1 MSRTLIIGASQ
12 AGLQVATTLR
22 ELGDDTPITLV
33 GGETHLPYQRPPLSK
48 AYLAGKVGLE
58 GLTFRGEQWYRD
70 NAIDLVLGEKVTEVT
85 LPTDGSRGIAITAA
99 GRPLEFERL
108 ALTVGGRAR
117 RIAVPGSDL
126 DGVCYL
132 RHLDDAGDLRSRM
145 DSAENVVVIGGGF
158 IGLEAAA
165 GVRAAG
171 KRVTVVDI
179 ADRLLARAV
188 APVVSEFYLEAH
200 RRRGTEV
207 LLGTGIEQIVG
218 SDGHV
223 TGVKLAAGQTLPADL
238 VLVGVGLQPRMELAE
253 QMGLDVDGGIVVGT
267 DARTSHPAVV
277 AAGDCTVT
285 THPDHGSLRLESV
298 QNAVAQAKVAAATLL
313 GVVPPAAGIPWFWSD
328 QADLKL
334 QVAGLNSGYD
344 DVVVRGEPDSESF
357 SALYYHDGQLVS
369 TDSINAPRDYM
380 AVRKIL
386 ERGGNVSPAAAA
398 NPDIPLKDH
407 LKAIA

>member
-1 MSRTLIIGASQ
+1 MSGTLIIGASQ

-22 ELGDDTPITLV
+22 ELGDDIPITLV

-85 LPTDGSRGIAITAA
+85 LPTDGSPGIAITAA

-165 GVRAAG
+165 GARAAG

>member
-1 MSRTLIIGASQ
+1 MSGTLIIGASQ

-22 ELGDDTPITLV
+22 ELGDDTPITLI
-33 GGETHLPYQRPPLSK
+33 GSETHLPYQRPPLSK
-48 AYLAGKVGLE
+48 AYLAGKVELE
-58 GLTFRGEQWYRD
+58 GLIFRGEEWYRD
-70 NAIDLVLGEKVTEVT
+70 NAIDLVLGEKITEVI
-85 LPTDGSRGIAITAA
+85 PPSDDRPGVAITAA
-99 GRPLEFERL
+99 GRQFEVGRL

-132 RHLDDAGDLRSRM
+132 RHLDDAGALRSRL
-145 DSAENVVVIGGGF
+145 DSAQNVVVIGGGF

-165 GVRAAG
+165 GARTAG
-171 KRVTVVDI
+171 KGVTVVDV

-207 LLGTGIEQIVG
+207 LLGTGIEQIIG
-218 SDGHV
+218 ADGHV
-223 TGVKLAAGQTLPADL
+223 TGVKLASGQTLPADL
-238 VLVGVGLQPRMELAE
+238 VLVGVGLQPRTELAE
-253 QMGLDVDGGIVVGT
+253 QMGLDVDGGIVVDS

-277 AAGDCTVT
+277 AAGDCTVIN
-285 THPDHGSLRLESV
+285 HPDHGSLRLESV

-313 GVVPPAAGIPWFWSD
+313 GVVPPTAGIPWFWSD

-344 DVVVRGEPDSESF
+344 DVVVRGEPGSESF
-357 SALYYHDGQLVS
+357 SALYYRAGQLIS
-369 TDSINAPRDYM
+369 TDSVNAPRDYM

-386 ERGGNVSPAAAA
+386 ERGGNVPPVAAADPRVA
-398 NPDIPLKDH
+398 LKDY

>member
-1 MSRTLIIGASQ
+1 MSGTLIVGASQ

-22 ELGDDTPITLV
+22 ELGDEDPITLV
-33 GGETHLPYQRPPLSK
+33 GCETHLPYQRPPLSK

-58 GLTFRGEQWYRD
+58 GLTFRGEEWYRD
-70 NAIDLVLGEKVTEVT
+70 HAIDLVLGEKVTSVT
-85 LPTDGSRGIAITAA
+85 LPSDAGTGIAVTAA
-99 GRPLEFERL
+99 GRELEFERL

-132 RHLDDAGDLRSRM
+132 RHLDDAGHLRSRM
-145 DSAENVVVIGGGF
+145 GSAKDIVVIGGGF

-165 GVRAAG
+165 GARAAG
-171 KRVTVVDI
+171 KSVTVVDI

-188 APVVSEFYLEAH
+188 APMVSEFYLDAH

-207 LLGTGIEQIVG
+207 LLGTGIKQIIG
-218 SDGHV
+218 IDGHV
-223 TGVKLAAGQTLPADL
+223 TGVKLASGQTLPADL

-253 QMGLDVDGGIVVGT
+253 QMGLDIDGGIVVGT

-313 GVVPPAAGIPWFWSD
+313 GVVPPTAGIPWFWSD

-357 SALYYHDGQLVS
+357 SALYYHDGQLIS

-386 ERGGNVSPAAAA
+386 ERGGNISPAAAA

>member
-1 MSRTLIIGASQ
+1 MSGTLIIGASQ

-22 ELGDDTPITLV
+22 ELGDEAPITLV
-33 GGETHLPYQRPPLSK
+33 GCETHLPYQRPPLSK

-58 GLTFRGEQWYRD
+58 GLTFRGEEWYRD
-70 NAIDLVLGEKVTEVT
+70 NAIDLVLGEKVTSVT
-85 LPTDGSRGIAITAA
+85 LPSDEGLGMAATSA
-99 GRPLEFERL
+99 GRELAFERL

-117 RIAVPGSDL
+117 RIAVPGNDL

-145 DSAENVVVIGGGF
+145 GTAQNIVVIGGGF

-165 GVRAAG
+165 GARAAG
-171 KRVTVVDI
+171 KNVTVVDI
-179 ADRLLARAV
+179 AERLLARAV
-188 APVVSEFYLEAH
+188 APVVSEFYLDAH

-218 SDGHV
+218 SGGHV
-223 TGVKLAAGQTLPADL
+223 TGVRLASGQTLPADL
-238 VLVGVGLQPRMELAE
+238 VLVGVGLQPRTELAE
-253 QMGLDVDGGIVVGT
+253 QMGLAVDGGIVVGT

-298 QNAVAQAKVAAATLL
+298 QNAVAQAKVAASTLL

-344 DVVVRGEPDSESF
+344 DVVVRGEPGSESF
-357 SALYYHDGQLVS
+357 SALYYRAGQLIS
-369 TDSINAPRDYM
+369 TDSVNAPRDYM

-386 ERGGNVSPAAAA
+386 ERGGTVSPAAAA
-398 NPDIPLKDH
+398 NPDIALKDH

>member
-1 MSRTLIIGASQ
+1 MSGTLIIGASQ

-22 ELGDDTPITLV
+22 ELGDGSPITLI
-33 GGETHLPYQRPPLSK
+33 GSETHLPYQRPPLSK
-48 AYLAGKVGLE
+48 AYLAGKVGPE
-58 GLTFRGEQWYRD
+58 GLSFRGAEWYRE
-70 NAIDLVLGEKVTEVT
+70 NAIDLVLGEKVTGARLPAEDRPGVAVT
-85 LPTDGSRGIAITAA
+85 STGQR
-99 GRPLEFERL
+99 LEFDRL

-117 RIAVPGSDL
+117 RIRVPGHDL

-132 RHLDDAGDLRSRM
+132 RHLDDAGELRRRLG
-145 DSAENVVVIGGGF
+145 SAQDVVVIGGGF

-165 GVRAAG
+165 AARAAG

-188 APVVSEFYLEAH
+188 APVVSDFYLDAH
-200 RRRGTEV
+200 RRRGTHV
-207 LLGTGIEQIVG
+207 MLGAGVEEILG
-218 SDGHV
+218 SCGRV
-223 TGVKLAAGQTLPADL
+223 AGVRLASGQYLPADL
-238 VLVGVGLQPRMELAE
+238 VLVGVGLQPRTELAE
-253 QMGLDVDGGIVVGT
+253 QLGLAVDGGIVVGT

-285 THPDHGSLRLESV
+285 THPARGSLRLESV
-298 QNAVAQAKVAAATLL
+298 QNAVAQAKVAAATLV
-313 GVVPPAAGIPWFWSD
+313 GVAPPDTGIPWFWSD

-344 DVVVRGEPDSESF
+344 QVVVRGEPSSESF
-357 SALYYHDGQLVS
+357 SALYYRAGQLIS
-369 TDSINAPRDYM
+369 TDSVNAPRDYM

-398 NPDIPLKDH
+398 DRDVALKAH

>member
-1 MSRTLIIGASQ
+1 M
-12 AGLQVATTLR
+12 
-22 ELGDDTPITLV
+22 
-33 GGETHLPYQRPPLSK
+33 
-48 AYLAGKVGLE
+48 
-58 GLTFRGEQWYRD
+58 
-70 NAIDLVLGEKVTEVT
+70 
-85 LPTDGSRGIAITAA
+85 
-99 GRPLEFERL
+99 
-108 ALTVGGRAR
+108 
-117 RIAVPGSDL
+117 
-126 DGVCYL
+126 
-132 RHLDDAGDLRSRM
+132 
-145 DSAENVVVIGGGF
+145 
-158 IGLEAAA
+158 
-165 GVRAAG
+165 
-171 KRVTVVDI
+171 
-179 ADRLLARAV
+179 
-188 APVVSEFYLEAH
+188 
-200 RRRGTEV
+200 
-207 LLGTGIEQIVG
+207 
-218 SDGHV
+218 
-223 TGVKLAAGQTLPADL
+223 
-238 VLVGVGLQPRMELAE
+238 
-253 QMGLDVDGGIVVGT
+253 
-267 DARTSHPAVV
+267 V

-285 THPDHGSLRLESV
+285 THPDHGPLRLESV

>member
-165 GVRAAG
+165 GARAAG

-344 DVVVRGEPDSESF
+344 DVVVRGDPDSESF